1 MSSAHGGWARKSH
14 QLRQFD
20 RPAGGK
26 DMRYNEQAVQP
37 EKESKKKKSEKKEKP
52 REMDKPGSY
61 TTESLK
67 PLKSPPLMG
76 SNPWSV

>member
-1 MSSAHGGWARKSH
+1 
-14 QLRQFD
+14 
-20 RPAGGK
+20 
-26 DMRYNEQAVQP
+26 MRYSEQVIQH

-61 TTESLK
+61 TTKSLK